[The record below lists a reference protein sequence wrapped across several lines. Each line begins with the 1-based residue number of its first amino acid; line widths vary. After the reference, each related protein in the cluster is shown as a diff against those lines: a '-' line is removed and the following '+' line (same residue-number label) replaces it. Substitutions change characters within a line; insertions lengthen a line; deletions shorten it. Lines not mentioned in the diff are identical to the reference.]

1 MLDIDLVTSIDEILF
16 NCFRCAVQFTYITII
31 FPFTLFFVLVMVI
44 SAFLLHILFAKVT
57 IPEGK
62 ISLALKSAPLL
73 SQFSETMKGI
83 KTIKTYCLEEWMRE
97 KM

>member
-1 MLDIDLVTSIDEILF
+1 MIL
-16 NCFRCAVQFTYITII
+16 AAY
-31 FPFTLFFVLVMVI
+31 
-44 SAFLLHILFAKVT
+44 FLHVNFAKVV

-73 SQFSETMKGI
+73 SQFEETMKGM
-83 KTIKTYCLEEWMRE
+83 KTIKTYMLEKWMKL